1 MAHYVSNSL
10 DEQKKMLDALELNS
24 IEELYQD
31 IPKHL
36 FVKKELTIDK
46 GKDEHTVKSEM
57 LKYAKQN
64 KVYST
69 IFRGNGAYR
78 HLIPSS
84 VDALANRA
92 EFVTS
97 YTPYQ
102 AELSQGTLQVLFEYQ
117 STICELTGMDISN
130 ASVYDGATAAAEA
143 IMMAQERNKETV
155 LIASTIKKQNLDVI
169 KTYCGGYDME
179 IVLVDEV
186 DGRMSIIDLKNKLSD
201 KVCGL
206 YVEQINK
213 YGLIEDVKSYHETL
227 DENIHLIMGFNPLA
241 SMILPSGKEVGADI
255 VVGEGQPL
263 GVPLSYG
270 GPYLGIMACT
280 DQMMRRLPGRIVGMT
295 TDRNGNDGYV
305 LTLQA
310 REQHIRRNKASSS
323 ICSNQSLMAL
333 RAQIYTAAMGQ
344 QGLLEAA
351 HMNVA
356 NSHYLAN
363 RFSELKGFSL
373 KYDDQF
379 FNEFVIKSECSTKE
393 ILDTLHKNDILG
405 GYPIDEHHLLW
416 CATEANSK
424 EEMDKLIE
432 ILGGIVC

>member
-10 DEQKKMLDALELNS
+10 DEQKKMLDALKLSSIDELF
-24 IEELYQD
+24 QD

-36 FVKKELTIDK
+36 FVKKELAIDQ
-46 GKDEHTVKSEM
+46 GKDEHTVKKEM
-57 LKYAKQN
+57 LTYATQN
-64 KVYST
+64 KVYPT
-69 IFRGNGAYR
+69 IFRGNGAYK

-143 IMMAQERNKETV
+143 IMMAQERNKDTILV
-155 LIASTIKKQNLDVI
+155 SSTIKKQNLAVI
-169 KTYCGGYDME
+169 QTYCGGYDME
-179 IVLVDEV
+179 IVFVDEV
-186 DGRMSIIDLKNKLSD
+186 DGRMSVDDLKQKLSE

-213 YGLIEDVKSYHETL
+213 YGLIEDVKSYHDVL
-227 DENIHLIMGFNPLA
+227 DEKTHLIMGFNPLA

-270 GPYLGIMACT
+270 GPYLGIMACANH
-280 DQMMRRLPGRIVGMT
+280 MMRRLPGRIVGLT

-351 HMNVA
+351 QLNVA
-356 NSHYLAN
+356 NSHYLSN
-363 RFSELKGFSL
+363 RLSELKGFSL
-373 KYDDQF
+373 TYDDQF
-379 FNEFVIKSECSTKE
+379 FNEFVIHSECSTDK
-393 ILDTLHKNDILG
+393 IVSLLDQNDILS
-405 GYPIDEHHLLW
+405 GYPLDEHHMLW

-424 EEMDKLIE
+424 EEMDKVID
-432 ILGGIVC
+432 ILGGLVC

>member
-10 DEQKKMLDALELNS
+10 DEQKKMLETLELNS

-36 FVKKELTIDK
+36 FVKKELNIDK
-46 GKDEHTVKSEM
+46 GKDEYTVKKE
-57 LKYAKQN
+57 LLTYANQN
-64 KVYST
+64 KVYPS
-69 IFRGNGAYR
+69 IFRGNGAYK

-84 VDALANRA
+84 VDALATRA

-143 IMMAQERNKETV
+143 IMMAQEKNKETI
-155 LIASTIKKQNLDVI
+155 LISSTIKKQNLEVI
-169 KTYCGGYDME
+169 KTYCRGYDME
-179 IVLVDEV
+179 IVLVDQL
-186 DGRMSIIDLKNKLSD
+186 DGRMSITDLKNKLSENI
-201 KVCGL
+201 CGL

-213 YGLIEDVKSYHETL
+213 YGLIEDVKSYHDVL
-227 DENIHLIMGFNPLA
+227 DEKTHLIMGFHPLA

-280 DQMMRRLPGRIVGMT
+280 NQMMRRLPGRIVGLT
-295 TDRNGNDGYV
+295 TDRTGKDGYV

-323 ICSNQSLMAL
+323 ICSNQSLMAV

-363 RFSELKGFSL
+363 QLTTLKGFSL
-373 KYDDQF
+373 KYDNQF
-379 FNEFVIKSECSTKE
+379 FNEFVIQSKCSTKD
-393 ILDTLHKNDILG
+393 ILALLDKNGILG
-405 GYPIDEHHLLW
+405 GYPIDEHHMLW

-424 EEMDKLIE
+424 KEMDQLIE
-432 ILGGIVC
+432 ILGGLGC